1 MAISQKTKEEV
12 EDILEMYTEL
22 FLAWD
27 KNDDI
32 RKEIERKDIIFRGFD
47 GNYDGD
53 HYFYAVDLVTK
64 NERFPVINKTIR
76 EIDGA
81 NLNSHGL
88 GAGLFQ
94 YKVMVKKW
102 KEIKNH
108 DNFASLKV
116 SDVEEIIKQIK

>member
-32 RKEIERKDIIFRGFD
+32 RKEIERKDLIFGGFD
-47 GNYDGD
+47 GNYEGK
-53 HYFYAVDLVTK
+53 HYFCAVDLVTK
-64 NERFPVINKTIR
+64 NERFPVIYKTIR

-81 NLNSHGL
+81 NLNSNGL

-94 YKVMVKKW
+94 YKLMVKKW
-102 KEIKNH
+102 KELKNQ
-108 DNFASLKV
+108 DNFVSLKV
-116 SDVEEIIKQIK
+116 SDIEEIIKQNK

>member
-53 HYFYAVDLVTK
+53 HYFCAVDFVTK
-64 NERFPVINKTIR
+64 NGRFPIIDKTVK
-76 EIDGA
+76 EIDDA
-81 NLNSHGL
+81 KLNSNGYGPNL
-88 GAGLFQ
+88 IK
-94 YKVMVKKW
+94 YKIMVKKW

-108 DNFASLKV
+108 DDFASLKV